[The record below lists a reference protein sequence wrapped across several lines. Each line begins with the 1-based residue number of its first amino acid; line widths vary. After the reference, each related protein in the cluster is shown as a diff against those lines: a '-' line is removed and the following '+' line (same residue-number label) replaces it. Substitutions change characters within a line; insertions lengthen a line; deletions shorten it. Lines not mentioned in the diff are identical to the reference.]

1 MQSMCARSC
10 TASRAHFYRGLLRKG
25 CAASASIAANAVA
38 RIVGEL
44 YRDGGVVLCRGVAK
58 DEIWSFPS
66 LVLDPG
72 VHFHVLAQPL
82 DGVYGKVVLGGSL
95 DDEVLGGFHIS
106 ILKFEPLIATQAIG
120 KPCLAAFRLSAD
132 PVAEYVPF
140 AGVRLPLNRL
150 PVHKA
155 ASKAARRRRVGRG
168 SFRAQ

>member
-1 MQSMCARSC
+1 MQSMCAKSC
-10 TASRAHFYRGLLRKG
+10 IASRAHFYRGLLHKG

-58 DEIWSFPS
+58 DEVWSFPS

-82 DGVYGKVVLGGSL
+82 HGVYGKVVLGGSL

-106 ILKFEPLIATQAIG
+106 ILKFEPFIAAEAIG
-120 KPCLAAFRLSAD
+120 EPCLAAFRLATD
-132 PVAEYVPF
+132 PVAEYVSLV
-140 AGVRLPLNRL
+140 GVGLPLNRL
-150 PVHKA
+150 PVHEA
-155 ASKAARRRRVGRG
+155 ASEAACRRRIGRG
-168 SFRAQ
+168 GFRA